1 MKSKR
6 QFIISGQHRRL
17 QRLWQFFFTGWGL
30 IFVVTLVA
38 GGILNNNI
46 LWTPISAVNM
56 TDITKNQFK
65 MENPAFSG
73 MDKDGNPFSI
83 RAAAARQEYD
93 DEDKIFLNKIVARIV
108 HIDRGAKITDNIT
121 ADNGVFDRVK
131 NTVTLTGNVRV
142 DSSNGDKVRTKEM
155 VIRL

>member
-1 MKSKR
+1 
-6 QFIISGQHRRL
+6 
-17 QRLWQFFFTGWGL
+17 
-30 IFVVTLVA
+30 
-38 GGILNNNI
+38 
-46 LWTPISAVNM
+46 M